1 IFGCLLFCLAEVKM
15 RSHWLSK
22 KAEGR
27 RQEAEGNLI
36 SCTRRLEVAATQAKP
51 ALLYET
57 LRERLGSVTTCP
69 PARVENIDFALVR
82 AGRLGLYSRDF

>member
-1 IFGCLLFCLAEVKM
+1 MHISTYTDFGCYYLLAEVKR

-57 LRERLGSVTTCP
+57 LHFDY
-69 PARVENIDFALVR
+69 AQ
-82 AGRLGLYSRDF
+82 